1 MLVWA
6 SDTITAGNQSR
17 LVSPPL
23 NTTDLTDLYY
33 SFKWYQSSGEPTA
46 NTEGL
51 QVQYSTDLSTWIP
64 IGNQIPRYGDVDMW
78 GIESFVL
85 PAAALD
91 QPEVYIGFLFSSEG
105 GQNCYFDEFV
115 AATCLPPGSLEVG
128 YNDEYYKAIFNWTEP
143 QVLPSVGYEWELR
156 TSGNPFSLDDG
167 LIDSGSISTGS
178 SSDEALNLSDLT
190 EYTFYIRSDCGSS
203 SYSDTASITF
213 TSPAWPKALPFIED
227 FAAITTPESWTNQ
240 GDEPWLFNTEAGYNG
255 DYPDHTEGGGTNYA
269 WVDRSG
275 GIQLNELSTP
285 LINIKDIGIPKVEF
299 YHYGYNSQNYKNI
312 LIVDIWNGLV
322 WQEIFNYEGNVDAWQ
337 HFEYYIDTT
346 NFADEIKL
354 RFEIEP
360 GSVSPFYMDIAI
372 DDVSVTDMTDYCF
385 APRNIRLDSISAYYA
400 EVAWDDV
407 LYNSPVE
414 EFEWEL
420 RTEGNPFSGDP
431 GLILNGSVLG
441 TVFKDTLEG
450 SLQRQNTSFI
460 YGQSVGL
467 IITVNLKI

>member
-1 MLVWA
+1 VFSSQNLSLGSIASNQATLNWNDVLYNGPVEAFEWELRTEGTPFSPDPGLEASDSESGDSFYKNNFQSGSWYLLHFLHVRSKCGDLNYSEVVEISFGTACSGIKDNIDQDFNTNIGEALPLCWTTQFEINSSAFKVLESAENPTTSAYGGSGKMLVWA

-46 NTEGL
+46 NTEGV

-78 GIESFVL
+78 AIESFVL

-91 QPEVYIGFLFSSEG
+91 QPEVFIGFLFSSEG

-128 YNDEYYKAIFNWTEP
+128 YDDEYYKAIFNWTEP
-143 QVLPSVGYEWELR
+143 EVLPSVGYDWELR

-275 GIQLNELSTP
+275 GILLNELS
-285 LINIKDIGIPKVEF
+285 NAS
-299 YHYGYNSQNYKNI
+299 N
-312 LIVDIWNGLV
+312 
-322 WQEIFNYEGNVDAWQ
+322 
-337 HFEYYIDTT
+337 
-346 NFADEIKL
+346 
-354 RFEIEP
+354 
-360 GSVSPFYMDIAI
+360 
-372 DDVSVTDMTDYCF
+372 
-385 APRNIRLDSISAYYA
+385 
-400 EVAWDDV
+400 
-407 LYNSPVE
+407 
-414 EFEWEL
+414 
-420 RTEGNPFSGDP
+420 
-431 GLILNGSVLG
+431 
-441 TVFKDTLEG
+441 
-450 SLQRQNTSFI
+450 
-460 YGQSVGL
+460 
-467 IITVNLKI
+467 